1 MAVYLDN
8 QIKIP
13 ASTAYNGVTI
23 PTASLKGL
31 SVVFGDTLLTRD
43 IHWTLNSETGLFIL
57 ENAASVYAEEDTHVY
72 IGVPYD
78 FEIEPTQ
85 ITELG
90 EPGSVKRPNKL
101 SLYLRDSGD
110 CNVTIND
117 RSNKFGK
124 TLEANERINGEHQFT
139 TKGGHSSGLKIKLF
153 GNGHKPFNL
162 LSLGV
167 AASVKQ

>member
-8 QIKIP
+8 QIKIS
-13 ASTAYNGVTI
+13 ASAAYNGVTI

-31 SVVFGDTLLTRD
+31 AVVFGDTLLTKD
-43 IHWTLNSETGLFIL
+43 IHWSLNGETGLFIL
-57 ENAASVYAEEDTHVY
+57 ETAASIYGTGESYVYV
-72 IGVPYD
+72 GVPYD

-90 EPGSVKRPNKL
+90 EPGSVKRPNKV

-117 RSNKFGK
+117 RDNKFGK

-139 TKGGHSSGLKIKLF
+139 TKGGHSSGLKIKLS